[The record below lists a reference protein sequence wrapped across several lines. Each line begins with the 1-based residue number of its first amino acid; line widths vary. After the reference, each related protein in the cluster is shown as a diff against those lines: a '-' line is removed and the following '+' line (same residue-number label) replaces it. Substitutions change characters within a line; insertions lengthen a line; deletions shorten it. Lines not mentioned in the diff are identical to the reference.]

1 MIGRVLR
8 LRYTNNMRLK
18 DVKIHEEDFD
28 IFVMLPNSEKI
39 AFLWDIQKK
48 GPMASLKYLAKVAQF
63 EDEDDDYEPEIIV
76 RTQEV
81 VAGKF
86 RLNITQF
93 KNELR
98 LNSNS
103 IKAIRNFVNKLI
115 MDGYVL
121 IRQPRIR
128 SEWDDM
134 RYLRVYKVLGEVGP
148 ICEN

>member
-1 MIGRVLR
+1 MIGRTLR
-8 LRYTNNMRLK
+8 PRYINIMSLSELK
-18 DVKIHEEDFD
+18 IAEDDFD

-39 AFLWDIQKK
+39 AFLWDIHKK

-63 EDEDDDYEPEIIV
+63 EDEDILASPEIVV
-76 RTQEV
+76 RSQEII
-81 VAGKF
+81 AGEY

-93 KNELR
+93 RDELR

-103 IKAIRNFVNKLI
+103 IKAIRNFTYKLI

-121 IRQPRIR
+121 LRKPRIK

-134 RYLRVYKVLGEVGP
+134 RYLRVYKILGQIDP